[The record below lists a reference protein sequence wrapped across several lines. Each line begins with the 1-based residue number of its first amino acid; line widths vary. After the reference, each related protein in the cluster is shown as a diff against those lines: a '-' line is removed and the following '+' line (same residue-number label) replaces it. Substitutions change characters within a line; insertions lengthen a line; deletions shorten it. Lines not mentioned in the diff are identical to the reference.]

1 MIEHTRPVERGPFER
16 QGIPTSVPQ
25 AAGTIDIGIETATSR
40 GWAYEVTLT
49 TTRGVSEH
57 RVTMCWHDHDYWCG
71 GAIAPSRMLERLLA
85 LVLKH
90 LGEGDTPATLPDRFD
105 CATARRWL
113 PDLDDQLR
121 QGSARGGVIL
131 PG

>member
-1 MIEHTRPVERGPFER
+1 VPVESGPTER

-25 AAGTIDIGIETATSR
+25 AAGTIDIGIETATGR
-40 GWAYEVTLT
+40 GWSYEVTLT
-49 TTRGVSEH
+49 TADGPSTHE
-57 RVTMCWHDHDYWCG
+57 VTLSWHDHDYWCG
-71 GAIAPSRMLERLLA
+71 GAIAPSRMLERLLG

-90 LGEGDTPATLPDRFD
+90 VGQGAMPSALPDRFD

-113 PDLDDQLR
+113 PDLDDTLR
-121 QGSARGGVIL
+121 QGSAKGGVIL